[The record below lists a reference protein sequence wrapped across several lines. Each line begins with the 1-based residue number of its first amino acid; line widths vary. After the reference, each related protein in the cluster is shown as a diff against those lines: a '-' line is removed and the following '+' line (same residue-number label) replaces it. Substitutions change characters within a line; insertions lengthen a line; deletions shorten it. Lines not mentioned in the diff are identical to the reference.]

1 MREDVSEGHDF
12 AGRETVKGSPEE
24 VLANLSV
31 GRRRMGRRRPDWRV
45 PAGWPA
51 GSPRCSARVVN
62 GRPPKEISL
71 VKAEYRKD
79 VGLPVSGCSRPGNLL
94 S

>member
-1 MREDVSEGHDF
+1 MREDVSEGLYF
-12 AGRETVKGSPEE
+12 AGRETVNGSPEL

-31 GRRRMGRRRPDWRV
+31 GRRRMRRRRPDRRV
-45 PAGWPA
+45 PAGWRA
-51 GSPRCSARVVN
+51 GSPRYSARVVN

-71 VKAEYRKD
+71 VKAGYRKD
-79 VGLPVSGCSRPGNLL
+79 VGLPGSGCYRPGNLL